1 MKLEVFCYKTCFRK
15 GSVEC
20 KNYGV
25 AVLMDTH
32 HKVLLLCRDV
42 QQVYLLA
49 HCMYSVLSAPHMI
62 LYPPEV
68 QSELQ
73 RDSLHLNWKNLHQ
86 EFKLVLDQLKQYVT
100 GHCKFQLSISWEEY
114 SRFRSQL
121 SELEMKTDISL
132 V

>member
-1 MKLEVFCYKTCFRK
+1 
-15 GSVEC
+15 
-20 KNYGV
+20 
-25 AVLMDTH
+25 
-32 HKVLLLCRDV
+32 
-42 QQVYLLA
+42 
-49 HCMYSVLSAPHMI
+49 MYSMLSAPHMI

-68 QSELQ
+68 QSELPH
-73 RDSLHLNWKNLHQ
+73 DSLHLNWKNLHQ

-100 GHCKFQLSISWEEY
+100 GHSKSQLSISWEEY

>member
-1 MKLEVFCYKTCFRK
+1 
-15 GSVEC
+15 
-20 KNYGV
+20 
-25 AVLMDTH
+25 
-32 HKVLLLCRDV
+32 
-42 QQVYLLA
+42 
-49 HCMYSVLSAPHMI
+49 MYSMLSAPHMI

-68 QSELQ
+68 QSQ

-100 GHCKFQLSISWEEY
+100 GHCKSQLSISWEEY
-114 SRFRSQL
+114 CRFRSQL